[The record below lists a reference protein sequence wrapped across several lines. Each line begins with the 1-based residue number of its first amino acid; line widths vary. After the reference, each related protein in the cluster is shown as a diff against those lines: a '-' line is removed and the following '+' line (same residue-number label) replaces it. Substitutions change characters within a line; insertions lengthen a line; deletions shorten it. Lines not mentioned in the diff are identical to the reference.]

1 LRRRGHRDAWGH
13 TGNLGGVLT
22 VALASRDGRRQIVL
36 VANEYPLAA
45 DADTALHGT
54 ELAAFCRRG

>member
-1 LRRRGHRDAWGH
+1 
-13 TGNLGGVLT
+13 